1 MVWFKRVNSE
11 LLHRETR
18 EQHTVV
24 VYHEVTLVAIG
35 HISVYLVTVAVR
47 SDLIAELQRT
57 SPRHFVEEGLYKV
70 VDDIFLGGADIE
82 GEVSHLH
89 HSFLHFVFC
98 DLMVNDTPRLSF
110 IQQARAL

>member
-35 HISVYLVTVAVR
+35 HISVYLVNVAVR

-57 SPRHFVEEGLYKV
+57 SPRHLVEKGLNKV
-70 VDDIFLGGADIE
+70 VDDIFLSGADVE
-82 GEVSHLH
+82 GEVSHRCLRDRCMT
-89 HSFLHFVFC
+89 FLNKKT
-98 DLMVNDTPRLSF
+98 MATSEKTP
-110 IQQARAL
+110 AGWN